1 MDDVCCC
8 ACFTAVSSYLMSPY
22 QKDKAVHGNT
32 VWEKPCK
39 SHNWQNTWYLPQNYT
54 YPFVESLCK
63 DLPVI
68 RPPYELSIQLCGG
81 IPPHGEFTPCQKQR
95 IFHWPRAEWVF
106 QNCLARLLTVSF
118 KILLMFSGSL
128 VCLKSSCQWCLQCL
142 SPLRSSDPKMVN
154 CVPWSDIY
162 SLRFSSWLITVKR
175 EVRYSSGCNLWH

>member
-1 MDDVCCC
+1 MEGLLLCLFYSSVFLSDV
-8 ACFTAVSSYLMSPY
+8 TVSERQSSTWQYSVR
-22 QKDKAVHGNT
+22 KALQISQLT
-32 VWEKPCK
+32 KYMI
-39 SHNWQNTWYLPQNYT
+39 SST
-54 YPFVESLCK
+54 FVESLCK

-68 RPPYELSIQLCGG
+68 RPPYELSMQLCGG
-81 IPPHGEFTPCQKQR
+81 VLPRGEFTPCQKQR

-162 SLRFSSWLITVKR
+162 SLRFSSWLIIVKR
-175 EVRYSSGCNLWH
+175 EVSYSSRHNLWH